1 MIIRGFTQSQ
11 SIKNSND
18 RLNLLNK
25 EAKQKQKQMSTSS
38 TNPSTIGVKRGTELL
53 SPNNKNAIKKRQ
65 EDLDAAIAEVNKMQK
80 IVETSD
86 KTMKL
91 LGDINE
97 WLKEIGNKA
106 CENTENTNIS
116 QLLADVHAKLE
127 SDVCR
132 LRAW

>member
-116 QLLADVHAKLE
+116 QFLADVHAKLE